1 MAKSVYIAFL
11 PLEAKM
17 MKVLLESA
25 ERSHFAPSICNLV
38 SDRGRTYTVF
48 SKSWS
53 PVDHPEP
60 ALGIAKTLV
69 RDLRVFAPEADV
81 KVLVEDT
88 DVDVYINTDESGEF
102 FDNRVWVEYYLPNV
116 PGASDYF
123 TCESEARA
131 IGMVNDFL
139 TANIRESA
147 STLDEAA
154 AIAEKWG
161 GWIRYGFY
169 TYEI

>member
-1 MAKSVYIAFL
+1 MAKSVYITFL

-25 ERSHFAPSICNLV
+25 EQSHFAPSIYNLV
-38 SDRGRTYTVF
+38 SDSGRSYTVF
-48 SKSWS
+48 RKSWS
-53 PVDHPEP
+53 SQDHPDL

-69 RDLRVFAPEADV
+69 KALRGFAPEADM

-102 FDNRVWVEYYLPNV
+102 FDARVRVECYLPNV
-116 PGASDYF
+116 PGASDFF
-123 TCESEARA
+123 TCESEAKA

-154 AIAEKWG
+154 AIAKKWG
-161 GWIRYGFY
+161 GWIHYDFY
-169 TYEI
+169 AYEI

>member
-11 PLEAKM
+11 PLEAKKM
-17 MKVLLESA
+17 QVLLESA
-25 ERSHFAPSICNLV
+25 EQSHFAPFIHNLV

-53 PVDHPEP
+53 PKDHPEL
-60 ALGIAKTLV
+60 ALGVARTLV
-69 RDLRVFAPEADV
+69 KALRGFAPEADM

-123 TCESEARA
+123 TCESEAGA

-169 TYEI
+169 AYEI